1 MTATRD
7 AHGAYE
13 TAQDAAPAARP
24 HGMSHESPTPPP
36 ASARPATDLLLAALL
51 ALLALLA
58 LSTVPGPARADER
71 TDAAKEAA
79 AKDRAAL
86 KKARAEA
93 DSCIRQGGLAS
104 TDAKREEARLR
115 FDALDVRAR
124 IPSLLEALGPERH
137 EGSQRFAV
145 ARLKALAIPEVVPHL
160 VLLATAPGARR
171 PARDDAHAAAAALH
185 AQATRAWTERV
196 VANDVGKRRIL
207 AIGRLAEIR
216 AAESVPLLA
225 KVVASVGLEVH
236 LQVAQLENLASV
248 PVNLGSVGAAA
259 TQVPI
264 QLPTISLIDVHV
276 NAMVPAEIQVVTRAE
291 ALRALRTIAGNLG
304 EDPAHYV
311 AWHAEWKAKQDAA
324 AKAAEA
330 TPAAPK

>member
-1 MTATRD
+1 
-7 AHGAYE
+7 
-13 TAQDAAPAARP
+13 
-24 HGMSHESPTPPP
+24 MSHDTPTPPP

-71 TDAAKEAA
+71 AGA
-79 AKDRAAL
+79 AKDAASKDAASKERAAL

-104 TDAKREEARLR
+104 TDEKREEARLR

-124 IPSLLEALGPERH
+124 IPALLEALRPERH
-137 EGSQRFAV
+137 PGSQRFAA
-145 ARLKALAIPEVVPHL
+145 ARLRALAIPEVVPHL
-160 VLLATAPGARR
+160 VLLSTAPGAKRE
-171 PARDDAHAAAAALH
+171 ARDDAHAAATALH

-216 AAESVPLLA
+216 AAESVPLLV
-225 KVVASVGLEVH
+225 KVIASVGLEVH

-276 NAMVPAEIQVVTRAE
+276 NAVVPAEIQVATRME
-291 ALRALRTIAGNLG
+291 ALRALKAIAGDLG
-304 EDPAHYV
+304 EETAPYLDF
-311 AWHAEWKAKQDAA
+311 HAQWKAKMEAD
-324 AKAAEA
+324 KAGPA
-330 TPAAPK
+330 PAAPR